1 MKTKFEKMSKKDR
14 NLLIADFCNLS
25 IHRSI
30 PDYDR
35 DWNVLLDVVHR
46 IEIMTKRKFVIPRSK
61 GVGYNI
67 VLTYRKV
74 FEKVLELSSKVVT
87 PPYQPMLQIIN

>member
-14 NLLIADFCNLS
+14 NILIADYCNLS
-25 IHRSI
+25 IHRRI
-30 PDYDR
+30 PDYDS
-35 DWNVLLDVVHR
+35 DWNALLDVVHR

-67 VLTYRKV
+67 VLTYREV
-74 FEKVLELSSKVVT
+74 FKRVLILSNQLVS
-87 PPYQPMLQIIN
+87 LN